1 MGHRSHR
8 SAQPRRGHQ
17 LAVGQRRVDAAHHEQ
32 AARDLTAGGH
42 REGVEAGHLEVAVVV
57 ATLVEG
63 GPQRGEQI
71 ERLVGVHGRQGG
83 GPQEQLGSD
92 VGRGVDARA
101 QVEWH
106 HRPQGVEAGVDDI
119 LDQLTGLVGHEVGA
133 YAEGCWSVVF
143 CWATFSEAPFSEA
156 PFSEA

>member
-1 MGHRSHR
+1 
-8 SAQPRRGHQ
+8 
-17 LAVGQRRVDAAHHEQ
+17 
-32 AARDLTAGGH
+32 
-42 REGVEAGHLEVAVVV
+42 EVAVVV

-71 ERLVGVHGRQGG
+71 ERLVGGHGRLGG

-143 CWATFSEAPFSEA
+143 CWVVFCWVVFCWVVFCWVVFCWATFSEAPFSEA
-156 PFSEA
+156 PFSEAPFSDA